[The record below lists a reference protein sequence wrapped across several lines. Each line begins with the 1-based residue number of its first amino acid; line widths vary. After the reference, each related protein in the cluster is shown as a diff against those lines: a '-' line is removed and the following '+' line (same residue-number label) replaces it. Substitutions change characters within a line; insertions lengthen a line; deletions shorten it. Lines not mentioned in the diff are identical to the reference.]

1 MTKPIF
7 FNTDMVQAILEDRKT
22 VTRRVIK
29 PQPKGGSIIHS
40 MLDGK
45 PVEIINGAIYVPPF
59 QPGDILY
66 VRETWRCWRAKRYE
80 AVADIEY
87 KAGGFGKRLVF
98 SNGSTDNANRN
109 DYDAFVSKWL
119 KYGNVWRP
127 SIHMPKE
134 IARLFLK
141 VKDVCA
147 ERLHDSF
154 ICSGMPIFNIQDEGI
169 VIPEVCEK
177 CIASYDYPCCG
188 DEDDEEGDE
197 CGELDDARYEFSK
210 IWDSTIKPKDYDKY
224 GWSANPW
231 VWVIEFERTEKPN
244 GI

>member
-1 MTKPIF
+1 MIKPIL
-7 FNTDMVQAILEDRKT
+7 FNTDMVKAILEGRKK
-22 VTRRVIK
+22 VTRRLIK
-29 PQPKGGSIIHS
+29 PQPKTDSTVTLFSTFDYADIS
-40 MLDGK
+40 YDGALK
-45 PVEIINGAIYVPPF
+45 LSPY

-66 VRETWRCWRAKRYE
+66 VRETWAKVKGESRYL
-80 AVADIEY
+80 Y
-87 KAGGFGKRLVF
+87 KADKVDFIYKELH
-98 SNGSTDNANRN
+98 SSW
-109 DYDAFVSKWL
+109 KW
-119 KYGNVWRP
+119 KP

-134 IARLFLK
+134 AARLFLK

-169 VIPEVCEK
+169 VIPEVCEN

-224 GWSANPW
+224 GWPANPW

-244 GI
+244 EWI